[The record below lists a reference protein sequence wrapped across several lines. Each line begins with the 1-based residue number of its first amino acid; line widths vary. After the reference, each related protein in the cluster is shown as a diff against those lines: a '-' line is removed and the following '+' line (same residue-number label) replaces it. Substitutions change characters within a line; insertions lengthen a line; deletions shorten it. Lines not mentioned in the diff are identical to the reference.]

1 LFSISLEG
9 LKDFTLESFSPFKD
23 LLDNMPY
30 KCFKDYYLNIELYNK
45 FLINKVL
52 FVLALKKRFFTL
64 KRGRLTLNRR
74 QVKLYL
80 RDSKEFLR
88 HCLMLVYFTS
98 GLPLRGIE
106 LSTFKFLNSFKDKRE
121 CVLDRASALFIINI
135 SARNKGVKDLVQ
147 GSNIHYL
154 SKSVSMIFLKYIAL
168 VVPFLEFLL
177 ISSPSMPFKVS
188 LSPYFFII
196 N

>member
-1 LFSISLEG
+1 LSRVFQAAILEANALVDKELLFNISLEG
-9 LKDFTLESFSPFKD
+9 LKDFTLKSFSPFED
-23 LLDNMPY
+23 LLDNTLY
-30 KCFKDYYLNIELYNK
+30 KCFKDYHLNVELHNK

-52 FVLALKKRFFTL
+52 SVPALKKRFFAL
-64 KRGRLTLNRR
+64 KKGKLTLNRR

-135 SARNKGVKDLVQ
+135 STKNKGVKDPV
-147 GSNIHYL
+147 
-154 SKSVSMIFLKYIAL
+154 
-168 VVPFLEFLL
+168 
-177 ISSPSMPFKVS
+177 
-188 LSPYFFII
+188 
-196 N
+196 